1 MLRFFRRLLGI
12 LVAVAAL
19 TGCSTLSSAQP
30 TAGAG
35 RVVVYSGRSEN
46 LVAPVFAQ
54 FTQATGIQVEV
65 RYGSTAEL
73 AATLLEE
80 GQNSPADV
88 FYAQDPGGLGAV
100 SAAGLL
106 APLPADLLAQ
116 VEPRFRAE
124 DGTWV
129 GISGRARVIVY
140 HSGRLGPDDLPQDV
154 RGFTE
159 PRWRG
164 KIGWA
169 PTNASFQ
176 AMVTAMRQMWG
187 EEETRAWL
195 LGMQAN
201 QPVVFEG
208 NAPIVAAVGH
218 GEIEVGLVNHYYLYR
233 FLREEGET
241 FPARNH
247 FMNNG
252 GPDSLILVSGIGRLA
267 GGKNPENALK
277 LIQFLLSPVAQ
288 QYFASQTYE
297 YPVVAGVNPE
307 RGLPPLESLTAA
319 AIRPEQL
326 ADLQGTLNLLHE
338 TGILP

>member
-1 MLRFFRRLLGI
+1 MSRFFGSLLVI
-12 LVAVAAL
+12 LVVVALA
-19 TGCSTLSSAQP
+19 GCSVLPAAPSTP
-30 TAGAG
+30 NAG

-54 FTQATGIQVEV
+54 FTQATGVQVEV
-65 RYGSTAEL
+65 RYGGTAEL

-100 SAAGLL
+100 AAADLL
-106 APLPADLLAQ
+106 APLPEDLLTQ
-116 VEPRFRAE
+116 VAPQFRAE

-129 GISGRARVIVY
+129 GISGRARVVVY
-140 HSGRLGPDDLPQDV
+140 NTERLRPEDLPQDV
-154 RGFTE
+154 RGFTA

-195 LGMQAN
+195 VGMQAN

-208 NAPIVAAVGH
+208 NAPIVAAVGN

-233 FLREEGET
+233 FLREQGES
-241 FPARNH
+241 FPARNY

-277 LIQFLLSPVAQ
+277 LIRFLLSPVAQ
-288 QYFASQTYE
+288 QYFAGQTYE
-297 YPVVAGVNPE
+297 YPLVAGVNPE
-307 RGLPPLESLTAA
+307 RGLPPLESLTGA
-319 AIRPEQL
+319 AIPAEQL
-326 ADLQGTLNLLHE
+326 ADLQGTLNLLHA

>member
-1 MLRFFRRLLGI
+1 
-12 LVAVAAL
+12 
-19 TGCSTLSSAQP
+19 
-30 TAGAG
+30 
-35 RVVVYSGRSEN
+35 
-46 LVAPVFAQ
+46 
-54 FTQATGIQVEV
+54 
-65 RYGSTAEL
+65 
-73 AATLLEE
+73 
-80 GQNSPADV
+80 
-88 FYAQDPGGLGAV
+88 
-100 SAAGLL
+100 
-106 APLPADLLAQ
+106 
-116 VEPRFRAE
+116 
-124 DGTWV
+124 
-129 GISGRARVIVY
+129 
-140 HSGRLGPDDLPQDV
+140 V
-154 RGFTE
+154 RGFTD

-187 EEETRAWL
+187 DEETRAWL

-208 NAPIVAAVGH
+208 NAPIVAAVGN

-233 FLREEGET
+233 FLREQGES

-252 GPDSLILVSGIGRLA
+252 GPDALILVSGIGRLA
-267 GGKNPENALK
+267 SGKNPENALK
-277 LIQFLLSPVAQ
+277 LIRFLLSPVAQ
-288 QYFASQTYE
+288 QYFAGQTYE
-297 YPVVAGVNPE
+297 YPLVAGVNPE

>member
-1 MLRFFRRLLGI
+1 MSRFFYGLLVI
-12 LVAVAAL
+12 LAVVALA
-19 TGCSTLSSAQP
+19 GCSTLSAAPSTP
-30 TAGAG
+30 NAG

-54 FTQATGIQVEV
+54 FTQATGVQVEV
-65 RYGSTAEL
+65 RYGGTAEL

-80 GQNSPADV
+80 GRNSPADV

-100 SAAGLL
+100 AA
-106 APLPADLLAQ
+106 ADLLVPLPEDLLTQ
-116 VEPRFRAE
+116 VAPQFRAE

-129 GISGRARVIVY
+129 GISGRARVVVY
-140 HSGRLGPDDLPQDV
+140 NTERLRPEDLPQDV
-154 RGFTE
+154 RGFTT

-195 LGMQAN
+195 VGMQAN
-201 QPVVFEG
+201 QPVVFES
-208 NAPIVAAVGH
+208 NAPIVAAVGN
-218 GEIEVGLVNHYYLYR
+218 GEIEIGLVNHYYLYR
-233 FLREEGET
+233 FLREQGES

-277 LIQFLLSPVAQ
+277 LIRFLLSPMAQ
-288 QYFASQTYE
+288 QYFAGQTYE
-297 YPVVAGVNPE
+297 YPLVAGVNPE